1 MWIVVSYS
9 DENYVGE
16 RYAHIVMSLLW
27 IQEWGLVFCPA
38 NALLIFC
45 RATKTSQELGEF
57 VVDQN
62 NWIIDST
69 L

>member
-27 IQEWGLVFCPA
+27 IQEWGLVFC
-38 NALLIFC
+38 